1 MEDSR
6 EPPRK
11 RQRTGGPGTTVP
23 SRDLQSQR
31 QLPRE
36 AYTIGWICPLLV
48 ELSAAL
54 AMLDEEHVIPKQDAG
69 DANTYTVGQ
78 IHQHSVVIACLPH
91 LGYGTNNAATV
102 ANNMRRSFPSIRLQ
116 LIVGIGGGIPGKAD
130 VRLGDVVVGHKVL
143 QHDIGKLKDGILEV
157 MGAPVEAPLEA
168 MSAITMMQASHRRHS
183 RSILTVLSEVVRKS
197 PAIMGDADKSQLQD
211 WLYESSY
218 EHIESSSTCDVCDS
232 SRRTVRPPRISNNPV
247 VHYGT
252 IASGNQVL
260 KHAQT
265 RDRLCQT
272 HDVLCV
278 EMEAAGLIRNS
289 SSLVIRGICDY
300 ADSHKSKEWQ
310 PYAAVVAAAYARE
323 FLYFLPAREAQTQP
337 GMSSVLNL
345 GKGRMT
351 KTHTTNNYI
360 QK

>member
-1 MEDSR
+1 MEDSGG
-6 EPPRK
+6 PSRK
-11 RQRTGGPGTTVP
+11 RQRIEGPETTVP
-23 SRDLQSQR
+23 RRSLQPLR

-36 AYTIGWICPLLV
+36 AYTIGWVCPLHV

-54 AMLDEEHVIPKQDAG
+54 AMLDEEHVVPKQDAG
-69 DANTYTVGQ
+69 DTNTYTVGQ

-116 LIVGIGGGIPGKAD
+116 LMVGIGGGVPGKVD
-130 VRLGDVVVGHKVL
+130 IRLGDVVVGQKVL
-143 QHDIGKLKDGILEV
+143 QHDIGKLKDGILQV
-157 MGAPVEAPLEA
+157 MGAPVEAPPEA
-168 MSAITMMQASHRRHS
+168 MSAITMMQASHRCHS
-183 RSILTVLSEVVRKS
+183 RSILTALSEVAGEN
-197 PAIMGDADKSQLQD
+197 PNIMDDADKSQLQD

-218 EHIESSSTCDVCDS
+218 EHIEPNSSCDVCDS
-232 SRRTVRPPRISNNPV
+232 SSRIVRPPRIDNNPV
-247 VHYGT
+247 IHYGT

-265 RDRLCQT
+265 RDRLCQA

-300 ADSHKSKEWQ
+300 ADSHKNKAWQ

-323 FLYFLPAREAQTQP
+323 FLYFLPAREARAQSGT
-337 GMSSVLNL
+337 SSVLNL
-345 GKGRMT
+345 GKV
-351 KTHTTNNYI
+351 
-360 QK
+360 

>member
-1 MEDSR
+1 MEGSG

-11 RQRTGGPGTTVP
+11 RQRIEGPKVTVP
-23 SRDLQSQR
+23 GRGSQPQR

-36 AYTIGWICPLLV
+36 AYTIGWICPLHV

-54 AMLDEEHVIPKQDAG
+54 AMLDEEHVVPKQDVG
-69 DANTYTVGQ
+69 DANTYMVGK

-116 LIVGIGGGIPGKAD
+116 LIVGIGGGVPGKAD
-130 VRLGDVVVGHKVL
+130 VRLGDVVVGQKVL

-157 MGAPVEAPLEA
+157 MGAPVEAPPEA

-183 RSILTVLSEVVRKS
+183 RSMLTALSEVARKNPNITS
-197 PAIMGDADKSQLQD
+197 DADKSQLQD

-218 EHIESSSTCDVCDS
+218 EHVESGSTCDVCDS
-232 SRRTVRPPRISNNPV
+232 SRRINRPPRIDYNPV
-247 VHYGT
+247 IHYGT

-289 SSLVIRGICDY
+289 PSLVIRGVCDY
-300 ADSHKSKEWQ
+300 ADSHKNKEWQ

-323 FLYFLPAREAQTQP
+323 VLYFLPAREARTQP
-337 GMSSVLNL
+337 GTCYVLRL
-345 GKGRMT
+345 GKC
-351 KTHTTNNYI
+351 
-360 QK
+360 